1 MAADADPYRVLGLA
15 RGATLDEV
23 KRAYRRLAKINH
35 PDAAGESALP
45 KFLAIQGAY
54 EQLIG
59 GSGAAAKGRRGSA
72 APRRPWEADPERS
85 DATSRAYGG
94 RPRSAPPG
102 AKAGPTSAGAPGPKA
117 ESPGAK
123 AGPTRPGATGPKA
136 AGGGRPGRRRTYERP
151 PDAGAPAGDTSPGG
165 KARPPNKATLGSTSY
180 DGADGPFEPDWG
192 GASWYG
198 TTSGTYWTLNP
209 KEYADPRKH
218 GPEYQ
223 ARARR
228 SARAR
233 AGEASPGGEGSPGG
247 EATDRPARPTH
258 TTTSW
263 WDSTVGHTDPPDPTG
278 ETRRDRPGA
287 GPPRSDDPP
296 PPDLG
301 RAAADIARVL
311 TDERFGGPRR
321 RLARAIVG
329 WLPIAFGL
337 GWLVG
342 EVTGCGRFAATC
354 TGAAEPVLLGL
365 QVAVFA
371 LLLLVPA
378 VATIATTAA
387 LSLFVAAVAAS
398 LILSASG
405 GAVGGGVR
413 EAALGVVL
421 VIAWLGGLALALAR
435 RARTLRSA
443 ARPVS

>member
-1 MAADADPYRVLGLA
+1 MAPDADPYRILGLA

-23 KRAYRRLAKINH
+23 KRAYRRLAKVNH

-59 GSGAAAKGRRGSA
+59 GSGASAKSRRA
-72 APRRPWEADPERS
+72 PAPRRPWEADPERS

-94 RPRSAPPG
+94 RPRNAPPGSASSAGTKGTPPGATGTPPGAAG
-102 AKAGPTSAGAPGPKA
+102 AKAGAAPGTT
-117 ESPGAK
+117 GAK
-123 AGPTRPGATGPKA
+123 SGSA
-136 AGGGRPGRRRTYERP
+136 GRPGRRRTYERP
-151 PDAGAPAGDTSPGG
+151 PNAGGPASDGSTGG
-165 KARPPNKATLGSTSY
+165 KSRRPNKATLGSTSY

-233 AGEASPGGEGSPGG
+233 ADDAGTTGATGATAAGQDPEPVV
-247 EATDRPARPTH
+247 EATSGREAPGRPTRPTH

-263 WDSTVGHTDPPDPTG
+263 WDSTAGHADPSDPAG
-278 ETRRDRPGA
+278 EARRDRPTA
-287 GPPRSDDPP
+287 GRPWSDDPP

-301 RAAADIARVL
+301 RATADIARAL
-311 TDERFGGPRR
+311 TDDHFGGSRA
-321 RLARAIVG
+321 RLVRAIVG
-329 WLPIAFGL
+329 WLPIALGL
-337 GWLVG
+337 GWIVG
-342 EVTGCGRFAATC
+342 ESTGCGRFAASC
-354 TGAAEPVLLGL
+354 DGAAEPVLRGVQL
-365 QVAVFA
+365 AVFA
-371 LLLLVPA
+371 L
-378 VATIATTAA
+378 AT
-387 LSLFVAAVAAS
+387 S

-405 GAVGGGVR
+405 AAVGGGVR
-413 EAALGVVL
+413 EAALGSVL
-421 VIAWLGGLALALAR
+421 VIAWLVGLALALAR
-435 RARTLRSA
+435 RARTLRST